1 MELKNDSEGKGTR
14 GKGRLP
20 VRRGKRSK
28 IMQNLTFQLSFWFV
42 LIGIVVGVS
51 VLFARHWRSNEVKLT
66 PQTPIQF
73 AQVVVEE
80 DARSTRGVSIMV
92 LMLTIFSLISA
103 FKYFRATN
111 AFEEMAALLFWI
123 GNNTFWGI
131 FAISGAITRK
141 QTYVV
146 YSELALSMENNIA
159 RLEKLQEQTSSVNA
173 VAEAIAPGFRGGVEV
188 REGGPL

>member
-1 MELKNDSEGKGTR
+1 MQAVRLDDELKNDSEGKGTR

-28 IMQNLTFQLSFWFV
+28 IMQNLTFLLSFLFV
-42 LIGIVVGVS
+42 LIGIVVGF

-80 DARSTRGVSIMV
+80 DVRSTIGLSIV
-92 LMLTIFSLISA
+92 GLMLTIFSLISA

-173 VAEAIAPGFRGGVEV
+173 VAEAIAQR